1 VAHVEDRWTRPTGTV
16 DKRGRPVREH
26 TDRYGSGLRYVAQWT
41 EHGRRRTKSFRTKD
55 GAEAHLADI
64 ARAVRD
70 GTHVETAKV
79 TVAEF
84 AEQWMREQLHQRDR
98 TKLLIAT
105 RWRRDIAPLLGHLPI
120 QSVTRRHI
128 QAAATKWDKDHE
140 PATVKGIYTY
150 VNAIFS
156 AAEKERV
163 IPVNPCIDIKL
174 PAMKRGKVVPMPV
187 SQVWECA
194 ERVHPQY
201 QGLVLLAAATG
212 MRSGELRG
220 LTLDRITFGEP
231 TRIRIDRQLATTL
244 PTWGE
249 PKGDERHLT
258 IDRHTVDMLAWHMT
272 RVPPHPTGLIFTGD
286 QGGPLNPA
294 TISEQLRAA
303 GKAMNLPP
311 RFGLHAFRHHHASLL
326 IAAGLSPTAVA
337 ARLGHKSPN
346 LTLAVYA
353 HLWQDDEDRAREAI
367 ERQLWG

>member
-1 VAHVEDRWTRPTGTV
+1 MRPV
-16 DKRGRPVREH
+16 KPPRLDKRGQPVMERTE
-26 TDRYGSGLRYVAQWT
+26 RYNHGFRYVATWT
-41 EHGRRRTKSFRTKD
+41 EGGKRKAKSFRTKD
-55 GAEAHLADI
+55 AANAHLADI
-64 ARAVRD
+64 AKAQRD
-70 GTHVETAKV
+70 GTHVESVKV

-84 AEQWMREQLHQRDR
+84 AEQWMKEQLHQRDR

-105 RWRRDIAPLLGHLPI
+105 RWRLDIAPLLGGMPI
-120 QSVTRRHI
+120 QSVTKRHI
-128 QAAATKWDKDHE
+128 QSAATKWSDEHE

-187 SQVWECA
+187 AQVWECA
-194 ERVHPQY
+194 GRVHPRY
-201 QGLVLLAAATG
+201 QGLILLAAATG

-220 LTLDRITFGEP
+220 LTLDRIEFGDP
-231 TRIRIDRQLATTL
+231 TRIRIDRQLDTTA
-244 PTWGE
+244 PTWGP
-249 PKGDERHLT
+249 PKGDERTIT
-258 IDRHTVDMLAWHMT
+258 IDRRTVDMLAWHMY
-272 RVPPHPTGLIFTGD
+272 RVPTHPSGLIFTGD
-286 QGGPLNPA
+286 HGGPLNPA
-294 TISEQLRAA
+294 TISGQLRDA
-303 GKAMNLPP
+303 GKAMHLPP

-353 HLWQDDEDRAREAI
+353 HLWRDDEDRAREAI
-367 ERQLWG
+367 ERQLWGQ